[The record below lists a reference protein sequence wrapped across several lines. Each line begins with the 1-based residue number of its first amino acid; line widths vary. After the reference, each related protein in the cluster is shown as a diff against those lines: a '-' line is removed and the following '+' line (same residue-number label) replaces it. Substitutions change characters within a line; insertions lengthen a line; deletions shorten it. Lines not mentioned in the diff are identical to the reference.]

1 MSEVYQQSKFLSPNS
16 SFLLLKSAGGSA
28 LSSRSDTALYSTRQ
42 ATTYSYPT
50 HPHYSHASRS
60 RARHISLQKPHQ
72 LRQLVVRKASPKELR
87 YRGHATPCLAAA
99 ALSAALLE
107 RWLWQQRSAASTV
120 RVLTQPTVPSASLM
134 AMIPDAS
141 DPGRVGSDGAPS
153 PSSRAH
159 AALLRGSEEV
169 GSTALVQ
176 VLVRQAARQAALAM
190 QRGAYALGHPSVHC
204 RGGAPLQRRSPS
216 AVGGGAYLQSRG
228 ALHSY

>member
-16 SFLLLKSAGGSA
+16 VRSSCSKSAGGSA
-28 LSSRSDTALYSTRQ
+28 LSSRWDTALYSTRQ
-42 ATTYSYPT
+42 ATTYPT
-50 HPHYSHASRS
+50 HTHYSHASRS

-99 ALSAALLE
+99 ALPAAPLE

-134 AMIPDAS
+134 ATIPDAS
-141 DPGRVGSDGAPS
+141 DPGRVGGDGAPS

-176 VLVRQAARQAALAM
+176 VLVRPPGRQ
-190 QRGAYALGHPSVHC
+190 R
-204 RGGAPLQRRSPS
+204 
-216 AVGGGAYLQSRG
+216 
-228 ALHSY
+228 